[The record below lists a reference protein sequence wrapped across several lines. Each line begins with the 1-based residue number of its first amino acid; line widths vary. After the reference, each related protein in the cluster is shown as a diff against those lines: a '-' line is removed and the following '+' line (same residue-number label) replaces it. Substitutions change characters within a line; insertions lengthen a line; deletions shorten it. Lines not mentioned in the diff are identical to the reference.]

1 MSDTT
6 VAERSL
12 SKQSRFVLRFFVVA
26 VSLFS
31 LTGGVACVLILL
43 LGPTSVTAV
52 FAVST
57 TLLITCSAALQNAQ
71 FQVKR
76 ERQQP
81 FRRSLIVAM
90 TAGTLFLAIQSLG
103 LWSLLK
109 VQNPTEAQTGSQIFV
124 LVFAVL
130 HGLHLCVALM
140 FLIYVSL
147 KAFAD
152 RYDHEFYWGVT
163 VCAFFWHLLGLVWLL
178 ILAVFGISKMT

>member
-1 MSDTT
+1 MDDAP
-6 VAERSL
+6 VADRS
-12 SKQSRFVLRFFVVA
+12 SANQSRFVLRFFVVA
-26 VSLFS
+26 VTLFLS
-31 LTGGVACVLILL
+31 AGSVAYVLIRLW
-43 LGPTSVTAV
+43 GPTSVTAV

-57 TLLITCSAALQNAQ
+57 ILLITCTVFLQNAQ
-71 FQVKR
+71 YHVKL
-76 ERQQP
+76 EQQRP

-90 TAGTLFLAIQSLG
+90 TAGSVFLAIQSLG
-103 LWSLLK
+103 LWSLLQI
-109 VQNPTEAQTGSQIFV
+109 QNPSEAQTGIQIFV

-163 VCAFFWHLLGLVWLL
+163 ICAFFWHLLGLVWLL
-178 ILAVFGISKMT
+178 ILAVFSISKST

>member
-1 MSDTT
+1 MDDAT
-6 VAERSL
+6 VAERS
-12 SKQSRFVLRFFVVA
+12 STNQSRFVLRFFVVA
-26 VSLFS
+26 ASLFALS
-31 LTGGVACVLILL
+31 GGVAYLLIRLW
-43 LGPTSVTAV
+43 GPTWVSAV

-57 TLLITCSAALQNAQ
+57 MLLITCSVALQNALS
-71 FQVKR
+71 QVQR

-81 FRRSLIVAM
+81 FRRALIVAM
-90 TAGTLFLAIQSLG
+90 AAGTLFLAIQSLG
-103 LWSLLK
+103 LWSLLHD
-109 VQNPTEAQTGSQIFV
+109 QNPSEAQTGSQIFV

-163 VCAFFWHLLGLVWLL
+163 VCAFFWHLLSLVWLL
-178 ILAVFGISKMT
+178 ILAVFAISMMT

>member
-1 MSDTT
+1 M
-6 VAERSL
+6 AEQSL

-31 LTGGVACVLILL
+31 LAGGVASVLIRLW
-43 LGPTSVTAV
+43 GPASVTAV

-57 TLLITCSAALQNAQ
+57 TLLITCSVALQNAQ

-109 VQNPTEAQTGSQIFV
+109 VQNPSEAQTGAQIFV

-178 ILAVFGISKMT
+178 ILAVFAISKLT